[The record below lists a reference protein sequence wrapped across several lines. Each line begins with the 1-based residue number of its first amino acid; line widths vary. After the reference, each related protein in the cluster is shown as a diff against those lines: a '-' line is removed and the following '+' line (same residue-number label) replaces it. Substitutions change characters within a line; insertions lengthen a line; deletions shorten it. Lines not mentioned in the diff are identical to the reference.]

1 MKVYQEEKG
10 RERMM
15 VKKYT
20 VGYQMGIFVAN
31 LIFDDKKNPKS
42 FFVLNLFSKVLLQY
56 FISFPC
62 TFPICSF
69 SFSIEAIII
78 SNPLKND

>member
-1 MKVYQEEKG
+1 MFSLSSTGFSNSNQEQVKCTKIVNMKVYQEEKG

-42 FFVLNLFSKVLLQY
+42 
-56 FISFPC
+56 
-62 TFPICSF
+62 
-69 SFSIEAIII
+69 
-78 SNPLKND
+78 

>member
-1 MKVYQEEKG
+1 
-10 RERMM
+10 MM

-42 FFVLNLFSKVLLQY
+42 FFLYLTY
-56 FISFPC
+56 FQKSFFNISFL
-62 TFPICSF
+62 FRVLFRFAHFHLI
-69 SFSIEAIII
+69 
-78 SNPLKND
+78 LRQ